1 MSFNIEA
8 LRARLAEQRD
18 ERQRRS
24 YEQEFPGRPLMQ
36 PSNEEDM
43 EFRPIPN
50 TRFEPI
56 EPNHALS
63 EERLQ
68 QMREGVSNSWS
79 IGYDT
84 TRPTSWEDVHESIN
98 QIKEN
103 LFEHLQIEDPDSYEN
118 IDVKV
123 RRKLAELLNNYS
135 WRGILENEPSLTEAD
150 CPQVT
155 CINPVHPI
163 HFRNEIRLEYRCGAE
178 LDSLS
183 LPEPVFRALREDF
196 LNIDVFLWWLISRGL
211 FPSVPSPSQVQ
222 HLLVILNSWLYR
234 GGVVPYIKGFTL
246 FPRQVAELPS
256 LNSGEV
262 YTRIGEYPVEICFSM
277 KDIDESNGDFRIALR
292 TKFIRFDIAHDL
304 SRNFF
309 TRPNRHDSPIEFIFK
324 CVDGAWEMSHSTLIV
339 PIVRFENPRVTHAHT
354 VSAGYTIDMGSIFD
368 RINRASTVWTPQ
380 EEITKTNGK
389 HPPIK
394 TKFLEG
400 WEQ

>member
-1 MSFNIEA
+1 MSAYIPNLRVEGHFHAHSREETEA
-8 LRARLAEQRD
+8 LQR
-18 ERQRRS
+18 QAS
-24 YEQEFPGRPLMQ
+24 LMQ
-36 PSNEEDM
+36 VD
-43 EFRPIPN
+43 RD
-50 TRFEPI
+50 R
-56 EPNHALS
+56 A
-63 EERLQ
+63 
-68 QMREGVSNSWS
+68 
-79 IGYDT
+79 
-84 TRPTSWEDVHESIN
+84 RPTSWEDVHESLN

-103 LFEHLQIEDPDSYEN
+103 LFEHLELEEPDDYESTR
-118 IDVKV
+118 IKV
-123 RRKLAELLNNYS
+123 RSKLAELLNNYS

-150 CPQVT
+150 CPHATYIRVE
-155 CINPVHPI
+155 PAVYY
-163 HFRNEIRLEYRCGAE
+163 RDEMRLEFRCGAE
-178 LDSLS
+178 LDTIS

-196 LNIDVFLWWLISRGL
+196 FNIDVFLWWLISRGL

-222 HLLVILNSWLYR
+222 HLLVILNSWLHR

-246 FPRQVAELPS
+246 FPRLSREFPS

-309 TRPNRHDSPIEFIFK
+309 TRPNRHDSPIEFIFR
-324 CVDGAWEMSHSTLIV
+324 CVDDAWEISHSTLIV
-339 PIVRFENPRVTHAHT
+339 PIHRFGNPRVTHART
-354 VSAGYTIDMGSIFD
+354 VSAGYTIDMGGIFD
-368 RINRASTVWTPQ
+368 GINRASTVWTPQ

>member
-1 MSFNIEA
+1 MSA
-8 LRARLAEQRD
+8 
-18 ERQRRS
+18 
-24 YEQEFPGRPLMQ
+24 Y
-36 PSNEEDM
+36 
-43 EFRPIPN
+43 IPN
-50 TRFEPI
+50 LRVEGHFYTQRQLDGAFFRGSIQPHPTI
-56 EPNHALS
+56 
-63 EERLQ
+63 
-68 QMREGVSNSWS
+68 REQGWS
-79 IGYDT
+79 IGFDT
-84 TRPTSWEDVHESIN
+84 GSRITTWEDVFESLN

-118 IDVKV
+118 IDIKI

-135 WRGILENEPSLTEAD
+135 WRGILENEPSLPGAH

-155 CINPVHPI
+155 YIRVEPAVYY
-163 HFRNEIRLEYRCGAE
+163 RDEMRLEFRCGAE

-196 LNIDVFLWWLISRGL
+196 YNIDVFLWWLISRGL

-222 HLLVILNSWLYR
+222 HLLVILNSWLYK
-234 GGVVPYIKGFTL
+234 GGVVPYIKGFRL
-246 FPRQVAELPS
+246 FANQISELRSMAP
-256 LNSGEV
+256 GEAYARV
-262 YTRIGEYPVEICFSM
+262 GEYPVEITFTHRNT
-277 KDIDESNGDFRIALR
+277 DEPSGTFRSRAR
-292 TKFIRFDIAHDL
+292 TKFIRFDIPRGF
-304 SRNFF
+304 SRYVFES
-309 TRPNRHDSPIEFIFK
+309 PNRHESPIEFIFK

-354 VSAGYTIDMGSIFD
+354 VSAGYTIDMGSIFN

-400 WEQ
+400 WMQ